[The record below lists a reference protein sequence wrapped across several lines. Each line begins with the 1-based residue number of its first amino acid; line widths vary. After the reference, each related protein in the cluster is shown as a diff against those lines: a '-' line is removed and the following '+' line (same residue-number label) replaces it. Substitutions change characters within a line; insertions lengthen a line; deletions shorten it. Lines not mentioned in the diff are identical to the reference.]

1 MKKILVQ
8 NFNARFFNNMDAL
21 SAEYEVVY
29 STVDKNIYKIDQ
41 TIKPDIYI
49 LNMDTLSYE
58 EIHFCNSVERNIF
71 LYTKTDKNHWNTENA
86 NKIKVIKES
95 DIKKLYNPNRF
106 FCKNQNRNIDLA
118 YFLDNDSDIPKEI
131 KSEIYPNKVK
141 QKLKMFNNR
150 NIVHPQNMGFLD
162 EENKV
167 SILNSTK
174 TFITKNLFYAAE
186 AMNCGCKVVDLNMN
200 EIDVNIKEYIT
211 YKEYFEKLI

>member
-8 NFNARFFNNMDAL
+8 NFNARFFNNIDSL
-21 SAEYEVVY
+21 STEYEVVY
-29 STVDKNIYKIDQ
+29 SAVDKNIYKIDQ

-58 EIHFCNSVERNIF
+58 EIHFCNSVERKIF
-71 LYTKTDKNHWNTENA
+71 LYTKTDKNHWNTENT
-86 NKIKVIKES
+86 NQIKVIKES
-95 DIKKLYNPNRF
+95 DIEKLYNPNRF
-106 FCKNQNRNIDLA
+106 FCKNQNRNIDLT
-118 YFLDNDSDIPKEI
+118 YFLDNDSDIPEEI

-141 QKLKMFNNR
+141 QKLRMFNNR

-162 EENKV
+162 EENKA

-186 AMNCGCKVVDLNMN
+186 AASCGCKVVDLNMN

-211 YKEYFEKLI
+211 YKKYFEKLI